1 MSKHLPKALSA
12 YADLQSAYVQ
22 LHSHRIIANS
32 PLPKKK
38 QKFHMKLYYYMT
50 MLVNERETEL
60 NEAVNK
66 LDKNELD
73 LFLQG
78 GVLGKS

>member
-12 YADLQSAYVQ
+12 YADLQSAYVK
-22 LHSHRIIANS
+22 LYSHRIIANS
-32 PLPKKK
+32 SLPKKK

-50 MLVNERETEL
+50 AVVSQRESEL
-60 NEAVNK
+60 NEVVSK
-66 LDKNELD
+66 LDKDELD

-78 GVLGKS
+78 GVLEKA